1 MVRKLKTPG
10 AELGQIH
17 GVKARCPGGDRLKQG
32 RQPPL
37 SAGQCRPLR
46 TGKLIKPEEQT
57 ASHQQGQGREED
69 QLTLETV
76 LAHVPAMG
84 RHIVPSE
91 KAQPPHHNEQA
102 DHKVHQ
108 RVPHIPCQG
117 GEGPCLP
124 HQVKARV
131 AEGGDRVKN
140 TIPNALPQPKLG
152 TEPQRQQQGL

>member
-1 MVRKLKTPG
+1 
-10 AELGQIH
+10 
-17 GVKARCPGGDRLKQG
+17 
-32 RQPPL
+32 
-37 SAGQCRPLR
+37 
-46 TGKLIKPEEQT
+46 
-57 ASHQQGQGREED
+57 
-69 QLTLETV
+69 
-76 LAHVPAMG
+76 MG

-91 KAQPPHHNEQA
+91 KAQPPHHKEQA

-108 RVPHIPCQG
+108 RVPHITCQG

-152 TEPQRQQQGL
+152 TEPQRQQQGPNGFYEKSGLENESRHPHDSAHLRGGDGLLHHPALLQTDLPAGKHKDGHRHGHHPHAPHLDQQKDHPLSER